1 VNDRVK
7 SNLTA
12 AASKSNLVRV
22 TTIAVVIGL
31 ALIAIVGMEIPVVA
45 ATVIVPTSAGAQ
57 TQLVVYHG
65 SWGFHCYQD
74 VYGYWHCPD
83 SGSGP

>member
-1 VNDRVK
+1 M
-7 SNLTA
+7 
-12 AASKSNLVRV
+12 RV

-74 VYGYWHCPD
+74 DYGYWQGKN
-83 SGSGP
+83 SLTGYLN